1 MPVKTIR
8 AKIDVSGLFR
18 KYQRK
23 IRSIKIK
30 PIVLKAFFVMNFR
43 RLATVA
49 ALLGALSQSA
59 QAFDVKVEGISGEV
73 RSNVDALL
81 QPVKEN
87 SFTEVRQ
94 TYRAQVDRAIKRA
107 LQALGF
113 YQSVIHYSWQE
124 PKGKTIFLKKAGN

>member
-1 MPVKTIR
+1 
-8 AKIDVSGLFR
+8 
-18 KYQRK
+18 
-23 IRSIKIK
+23 
-30 PIVLKAFFVMNFR
+30 MNFR
-43 RLATVA
+43 QLATVV

-113 YQSVIHYSWQE
+113 YQSIIHYTWQE
-124 PKGKTIFLKKAGN
+124 PKGQKPAV